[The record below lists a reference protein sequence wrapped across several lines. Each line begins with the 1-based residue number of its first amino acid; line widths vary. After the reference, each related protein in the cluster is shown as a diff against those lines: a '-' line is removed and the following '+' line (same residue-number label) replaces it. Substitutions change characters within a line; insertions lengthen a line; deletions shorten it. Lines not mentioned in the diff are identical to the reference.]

1 MAIRTPT
8 RSRPTTPVGYEYYTR
23 CVLSADVTAGQ
34 TLAFTGAMSGGQPVM
49 APSTTAAHGVAIMDG
64 KANQAGFDVMRQGEM
79 GGFTGLT
86 PGASLYGSAATAGAL
101 DDVATG
107 NVAIP
112 ARAVT
117 DTTVYFNFT

>member
-8 RSRPTTPVGYEYYTR
+8 RSRPATPVGYEYYIR
-23 CVLSADVTAGQ
+23 CVPSVDVTAGQ
-34 TLAFTGAMSGGQPVM
+34 TLAYTGAMSGGHAVM
-49 APSTTAAHGVAIMDG
+49 APSTTAVHGVAMMDG
-64 KANQAGFDVMRQGEM
+64 KANIVLDVLRQGEM
-79 GGFTGLT
+79 AGFTGLT